1 MRVQLLDGT
10 GLWFDT
16 EGLTLVPDGD
26 SMRERPTLIV
36 MHGGP
41 GGDHNGF
48 KPGFSAMTDTCQVL
62 YYDHRG
68 HGRSDRSTPANWN
81 LDRWADD
88 VIEMADALG
97 IANPFVLGLSF
108 GGFVAQRLASRHP
121 GFASGHI
128 FLSTAPFMDREAM
141 YGMFRELGGEQAEQI
156 ARSFWDAPDEAA
168 MTEWIVPYVKV
179 CGPLYTQQ
187 PGNVLIDKKTIGNS
201 DVLTHFNHHE
211 APGLNLLP
219 GLSQVTEPVLVAHG
233 ERDPVTPMVGAEKI
247 VAALPQ
253 ELVQFERFTLSG
265 HGVFGDEPKAFFTV
279 LKAFIN
285 THWRN

>member
-1 MRVQLLDGT
+1 M
-10 GLWFDT
+10 
-16 EGLTLVPDGD
+16 
-26 SMRERPTLIV
+26 
-36 MHGGP
+36 
-41 GGDHNGF
+41 
-48 KPGFSAMTDTCQVL
+48 
-62 YYDHRG
+62 
-68 HGRSDRSTPANWN
+68 
-81 LDRWADD
+81 
-88 VIEMADALG
+88 
-97 IANPFVLGLSF
+97 
-108 GGFVAQRLASRHP
+108 
-121 GFASGHI
+121 
-128 FLSTAPFMDREAM
+128 
-141 YGMFRELGGEQAEQI
+141 
-156 ARSFWDAPDEAA
+156 
-168 MTEWIVPYVKV
+168 

-265 HGVFGDEPKAFFTV
+265 HGVFGDEPEAFFTV

-285 THWRN
+285 THGRN